1 MGRYILRRLL
11 QAIPLLFII
20 SLILFMLMQQMGDP
34 LATLGG
40 RQQIRSEDRER
51 LTRQLGLDKPV
62 FVQYLYWLVGNDWDR
77 IDMDGDGVAE
87 TPGTRTGVVRGD
99 WGTSFITR
107 RPVMDMIFERLPNT
121 LILMVTYEIVVLI
134 FSITIGVVTALKQ
147 YSLVDNVFT
156 TLSFIGY
163 SMPVFWLALMLM
175 YIFAV
180 HFRKWG
186 LPYFPTVGMYD
197 PGHDGELLQLIWHM
211 VLPVTTLSTI
221 TIAAY
226 SRYVRANM
234 LEVIRQ
240 DYIRT
245 AYAKGAPPRRVV
257 LVHALKNAALPLVTI
272 VGMDLPLLLGGAVVT
287 ERIFAWPGMGQL
299 FLDHT
304 LKSDFPVLMGILMLI
319 SVAVVVFQ
327 IITDIT
333 YTFLDPRIRYD

>member
-1 MGRYILRRLL
+1 
-11 QAIPLLFII
+11 
-20 SLILFMLMQQMGDP
+20 
-34 LATLGG
+34 
-40 RQQIRSEDRER
+40 
-51 LTRQLGLDKPV
+51 
-62 FVQYLYWLVGNDWDR
+62 
-77 IDMDGDGVAE
+77 
-87 TPGTRTGVVRGD
+87 
-99 WGTSFITR
+99 
-107 RPVMDMIFERLPNT
+107 
-121 LILMVTYEIVVLI
+121 LI
-134 FSITIGVVTALKQ
+134 FSITIGVISALKQ
-147 YSLVDNVFT
+147 YSIWDNVFT
-156 TLSFIGY
+156 TASFIGY

-175 YIFAV
+175 YVFAV
-180 HFRKWG
+180 YFRKWG

-197 PGHDGELLQLIWHM
+197 PGHEGELPQLIWHM

-245 AYAKGAPPRRVV
+245 AYAKGLTQRHVI

-272 VGMDLPLLLGGAVVT
+272 VGMDLPMLLGGAVVT

-304 LKSDFPVLMGILMLI
+304 LKSDFPVLMGVLMLI

-327 IITDIT
+327 ILTDIT

>member
-1 MGRYILRRLL
+1 M
-11 QAIPLLFII
+11 QA
-20 SLILFMLMQQMGDP
+20 MGDP

-62 FVQYLYWLVGNDWDR
+62 LVQYVYWLIGNDWAKV
-77 IDMDGDGVAE
+77 DMDGDGVAE
-87 TPGTRTGVVRGD
+87 TPGTRRGVLRGD
-99 WGTSFITR
+99 WGTSFITH

-121 LILMVTYEIVVLI
+121 LLLMLTYEIVVLVI
-134 FSITIGVVTALKQ
+134 SITIGVTSALRQYSKLDNLVTA
-147 YSLVDNVFT
+147 F
-156 TLSFIGY
+156 SFVGY

-186 LPYFPTVGMYD
+186 LPYLPTVGMYD
-197 PGHDGELLQLIWHM
+197 PGKEGDLSQLAWHM

-245 AYAKGAPPRRVV
+245 AHAKGLEPQNIIFG
-257 LVHALKNAALPLVTI
+257 HALKNAALPLVTI
-272 VGMDLPLLLGGAVVT
+272 VGMDLPLLLAGAVVT

-304 LKSDFPVLMGILMLI
+304 LKSDFPVLMGIMMLI
-319 SVAVVVFQ
+319 SMAVVVFQ
-327 IITDIT
+327 ILTDIT